1 LDRGIEKMSIQEH
14 PTISEIVEEVKE
26 QICDQY
32 CKYRETAEKHEIGFD
47 ALIEKCGDCPLNRL

>member
-1 LDRGIEKMSIQEH
+1 MSIQEH

-32 CKYRETAEKHEIGFD
+32 CKYRETADKHEIGFD